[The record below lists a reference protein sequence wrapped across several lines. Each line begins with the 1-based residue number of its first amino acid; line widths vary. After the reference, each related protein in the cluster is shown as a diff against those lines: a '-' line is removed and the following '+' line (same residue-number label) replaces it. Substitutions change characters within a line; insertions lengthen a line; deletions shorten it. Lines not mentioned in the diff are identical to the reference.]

1 MGPFIIKLL
10 KSLQFEQHVRTQG
23 PESHYKKSGTPTMG
37 GLLILSSLVI
47 STLLWAD
54 LSNRY
59 IWVVLFVTVSFAMIG
74 FIDDYI
80 KIKKKSSD
88 GLSSKQKI
96 ILQITCSFISVAY
109 LFYSAEAAPETSF
122 IVPFFKDL
130 LIPMSPLVFILI
142 GMFVLVGSSNAVN
155 LTDGLDGL
163 AILPSVLIAGALGLI
178 AYSMGNQI
186 IADYLYLPHLKLS
199 GELIVFC
206 GALIGS
212 GIGFLWYNTYPAQIF
227 MGDIGSLTLG
237 AILGILAII
246 LRHELVFA
254 IMAGVFVIE
263 TLSVA
268 IQVISFKTRGKRVFL
283 MAPIHHH
290 YELKGW
296 PEPKIIVR
304 FWIITLVLILI
315 ALATLKAKIKLLMKS
330 LIYGY
335 GITGKSFERYLKKK
349 NIDYDI
355 YDKNINSNIS
365 KLDCYKTIY
374 CSPGVG

>member
-1 MGPFIIKLL
+1 MFEYLGSILVNVDPGFDVLRYLTVRTLGGTVTALLITIVFGPLFINKL
-10 KSLQFEQHVRTQG
+10 KSMQFEQYVRNEG
-23 PESHYKKSGTPTMG
+23 PKSHYKKTGTPTMG
-37 GLLILSSLVI
+37 GILIISSMLI

-59 IWVVLFVTVSFAMIG
+59 IWVVLVTTISFAFIG
-74 FIDDYI
+74 FLDDFL
-80 KIKKKSSD
+80 KIKNKSSD
-88 GLSSKQKI
+88 GLTSKQKI
-96 ILQITCSFISVAY
+96 LMQLVVSISIISY
-109 LFYSAEAAPETSF
+109 LFFSHDQIAEISF
-122 IVPFFKDL
+122 IVPFFKNFI
-130 LIPMSPLVFILI
+130 IPMESLLFIFI
-142 GMFVLVGSSNAVN
+142 GSFVLIGSSNAVN

-186 IADYLYLPHLKLS
+186 IADYLYLPHLPLS

-212 GIGFLWYNTYPAQIF
+212 GIGFLWYNTYPAQVF
-227 MGDIGSLTLG
+227 MGDVGSLTLG
-237 AILGILAII
+237 AILGIMAVI

-290 YELKGW
+290 FELKGW

-304 FWIITLVLILI
+304 FWIITLVLILA
-315 ALATLKAKIKLLMKS
+315 ALATLKL
-330 LIYGY
+330 
-335 GITGKSFERYLKKK
+335 R
-349 NIDYDI
+349 
-355 YDKNINSNIS
+355 
-365 KLDCYKTIY
+365 
-374 CSPGVG
+374 

>member
-1 MGPFIIKLL
+1 MFEYLGTVLVSVDPGFDVFRYLTVRTIGGTITALIISIWMGPLIINFL
-10 KSLQFEQHVRTQG
+10 KSMQFQQYVREDG
-23 PESHYKKSGTPTMG
+23 PKSHLKKSGTPTMG
-37 GLLILSSLVI
+37 GLIILCSLVV

-54 LSNRY
+54 LGNRY
-59 IWVVLFVTVSFAMIG
+59 IWIVLGVTVGFSVIG
-74 FIDDYI
+74 FFDDYL
-80 KIKKKSSD
+80 KIKQKSSD

-96 ILQITCSFISVAY
+96 FFQSVISLIALIY
-109 LFYSAEAAPETSF
+109 LYYSAEIIPETSF

-130 LIPMSPLVFILI
+130 IIPMSPFIFILT
-142 GMFVLVGSSNAVN
+142 GMFVLIGSSNAVN

-163 AILPSVLIAGALGLI
+163 AILPSVLIGGALGLI
-178 AYSMGNQI
+178 AYAMGNQL
-186 IADYLYLPHLKLS
+186 IADYLYLPHLPLS

-237 AILGILAII
+237 AILGIIAII

-268 IQVISFKTRGKRVFL
+268 IQIISYKTRGKRVFL

-315 ALATLKAKIKLLMKS
+315 ALATLKL
-330 LIYGY
+330 
-335 GITGKSFERYLKKK
+335 R
-349 NIDYDI
+349 
-355 YDKNINSNIS
+355 
-365 KLDCYKTIY
+365 
-374 CSPGVG
+374 

>member
-1 MGPFIIKLL
+1 MFEYLGTVLVDIDPGFDVLRYLTVRTLGGTVTGLLISILLGPAIIKSL
-10 KSLQFEQHVRTQG
+10 KSIQFQQHVRVDG

-59 IWVVLFVTVSFAMIG
+59 IWVVLFVTVFFALIG
-74 FIDDYI
+74 FLDDFL
-80 KIKKKSSD
+80 KIKNRSSD
-88 GLSSKQKI
+88 GLSSKQKLL
-96 ILQITCSFISVAY
+96 LQMLVSFITMYY
-109 LFYSAEAAPETSF
+109 LFYSAEVIAEKSF

-130 LIPMSPLVFILI
+130 IIPMSAFVFIST

-163 AILPSVLIAGALGLI
+163 AILPSVLIAGALGLV

-227 MGDIGSLTLG
+227 MGDVGSLTLG
-237 AILGILAII
+237 AILGILAVI

-268 IQVISFKTRGKRVFL
+268 IQVISYKTRGKRVFL

-304 FWIITLVLILI
+304 FWIVTLVLILI
-315 ALATLKAKIKLLMKS
+315 ALATLKL
-330 LIYGY
+330 
-335 GITGKSFERYLKKK
+335 R
-349 NIDYDI
+349 
-355 YDKNINSNIS
+355 
-365 KLDCYKTIY
+365 
-374 CSPGVG
+374 

>member
-1 MGPFIIKLL
+1 MFEYLGTVLVDIDPGFDVLRYLTVRTLGGTVTGLLISILLGPAIIKSL
-10 KSLQFEQHVRTQG
+10 KSIQFQQHVRVDG

-59 IWVVLFVTVSFAMIG
+59 IWVVLFVTVFFALIG
-74 FIDDYI
+74 FLDDFL
-80 KIKKKSSD
+80 KIKNRSSD
-88 GLSSKQKI
+88 GLSSKQKLL
-96 ILQITCSFISVAY
+96 LQVLVSFITMYY
-109 LFYSAEAAPETSF
+109 LFYSAEVIAEKSF

-130 LIPMSPLVFILI
+130 IIPMSAFVFIST

-227 MGDIGSLTLG
+227 MGDVGSLTLG
-237 AILGILAII
+237 AILGILAVI

-268 IQVISFKTRGKRVFL
+268 IQVISYKTRGKRVFL

-304 FWIITLVLILI
+304 FWIVTLVLILI
-315 ALATLKAKIKLLMKS
+315 ALATLKL
-330 LIYGY
+330 
-335 GITGKSFERYLKKK
+335 R
-349 NIDYDI
+349 
-355 YDKNINSNIS
+355 
-365 KLDCYKTIY
+365 
-374 CSPGVG
+374 

>member
-1 MGPFIIKLL
+1 MFEYLGTVLVDIDPGFDVLRYLTVRTLGGTVTGLLISILLGPAIIKSL
-10 KSLQFEQHVRTQG
+10 KSIQFQQHVRVDG

-59 IWVVLFVTVSFAMIG
+59 IWVVLFVTVFFALIG
-74 FIDDYI
+74 FLDDFL
-80 KIKKKSSD
+80 KIKNRSSD
-88 GLSSKQKI
+88 GLSSKQKLL
-96 ILQITCSFISVAY
+96 LQMLVSFITMYY
-109 LFYSAEAAPETSF
+109 LFYSAEVIEEKSF

-130 LIPMSPLVFILI
+130 IIPMSAFVFIST

-227 MGDIGSLTLG
+227 MGDVGSLTLG
-237 AILGILAII
+237 AILGILAVI

-268 IQVISFKTRGKRVFL
+268 IQVISYKTRGKRVFL

-304 FWIITLVLILI
+304 FWIVTLVLILI
-315 ALATLKAKIKLLMKS
+315 ALATLKL
-330 LIYGY
+330 
-335 GITGKSFERYLKKK
+335 R
-349 NIDYDI
+349 
-355 YDKNINSNIS
+355 
-365 KLDCYKTIY
+365 
-374 CSPGVG
+374 

>member
-1 MGPFIIKLL
+1 MFEYLGTVLVSVDPGFDVLRYLTVRTIGGTITALLISILMGPLIINFL
-10 KSLQFEQHVRTQG
+10 KSMQFEQFVRKDG
-23 PESHYKKSGTPTMG
+23 PKSHLEKSGTPTMG
-37 GLLILSSLVI
+37 GLLILLSLII

-54 LSNRY
+54 LGNRY
-59 IWVVLFVTVSFAMIG
+59 IWVVIGVTLGFSVIG
-74 FIDDYI
+74 FFDDYL
-80 KIKKKSSD
+80 KIKNKSSD
-88 GLSSKQKI
+88 GLTSKQKI
-96 ILQITCSFISVAY
+96 LFQSLVSLVAMSY
-109 LFYSAEAAPETSF
+109 LYSSAEILPEISF

-130 LIPMSPLVFILI
+130 ILPMTPFLFIFT
-142 GMFVLVGSSNAVN
+142 GTFVLVGSSNAVN

-163 AILPSVLIAGALGLI
+163 AILPSVLIGGALGLI
-178 AYSMGNQI
+178 AYAMGNQLI
-186 IADYLYLPHLKLS
+186 SDYLYLPHLPLS

-212 GIGFLWYNTYPAQIF
+212 GIGFLWYNTYPAHVF
-227 MGDIGSLTLG
+227 MGDIGSLSLG

-268 IQVISFKTRGKRVFL
+268 IQVISYKIRGKRVFL

-296 PEPKIIVR
+296 AEPKIIVR

-315 ALATLKAKIKLLMKS
+315 ALATLKL
-330 LIYGY
+330 
-335 GITGKSFERYLKKK
+335 R
-349 NIDYDI
+349 
-355 YDKNINSNIS
+355 
-365 KLDCYKTIY
+365 
-374 CSPGVG
+374 

>member
-1 MGPFIIKLL
+1 MFEYLGSVLVSVDPGFDVLRYLTVRTLGGTVTALLITIVFGPLFINKL
-10 KSLQFEQHVRTQG
+10 KSMQFEQYVRNEG
-23 PESHYKKSGTPTMG
+23 PKSHYKKTGTPTMG
-37 GLLILSSLVI
+37 GILIISSMLI

-59 IWVVLFVTVSFAMIG
+59 IWVVLVTTISFAFIG
-74 FIDDYI
+74 FLDDFL
-80 KIKKKSSD
+80 KIKNKSSD
-88 GLSSKQKI
+88 GLTSKQKI
-96 ILQITCSFISVAY
+96 LMQLVVSISIISY
-109 LFYSAEAAPETSF
+109 LFFSHDQVAEISF
-122 IVPFFKDL
+122 IVPFFKNFI
-130 LIPMSPLVFILI
+130 IPMGTLLFIFI
-142 GMFVLVGSSNAVN
+142 GTFVLIGSSNAVN

-186 IADYLYLPHLKLS
+186 IADYLYLPHLPLS

-212 GIGFLWYNTYPAQIF
+212 GIGFLWYNTYPAQVF
-227 MGDIGSLTLG
+227 MGDVGSLTLG
-237 AILGILAII
+237 AILGIMAVI

-290 YELKGW
+290 FEKKGW
-296 PEPKIIVR
+296 AEPTIVIR
-304 FWIITLVLILI
+304 FWIIAVVL
-315 ALATLKAKIKLLMKS
+315 ALAGLSSLKL
-330 LIYGY
+330 
-335 GITGKSFERYLKKK
+335 R
-349 NIDYDI
+349 
-355 YDKNINSNIS
+355 
-365 KLDCYKTIY
+365 
-374 CSPGVG
+374 

>member
-1 MGPFIIKLL
+1 MFEYLGTVLVDIDPGFDVLRYLTVRTLGGTVTGLLISILLGPAIIKSL
-10 KSLQFEQHVRTQG
+10 KSIQFQQHVRVDG

-59 IWVVLFVTVSFAMIG
+59 IWVVLFVTVFFALIG
-74 FIDDYI
+74 FLDDFL
-80 KIKKKSSD
+80 KIKNRSSD
-88 GLSSKQKI
+88 GLSSKQKLL
-96 ILQITCSFISVAY
+96 LQMLVSFITMYY
-109 LFYSAEAAPETSF
+109 LFYSAEVIAERSF

-130 LIPMSPLVFILI
+130 IIPMSAFVFIST

-227 MGDIGSLTLG
+227 MGDVGSLTLG
-237 AILGILAII
+237 AILGILAVI

-268 IQVISFKTRGKRVFL
+268 IQVISYKTRGKRVFL

-304 FWIITLVLILI
+304 FWIVTLVLILI
-315 ALATLKAKIKLLMKS
+315 ALATLKL
-330 LIYGY
+330 
-335 GITGKSFERYLKKK
+335 R
-349 NIDYDI
+349 
-355 YDKNINSNIS
+355 
-365 KLDCYKTIY
+365 
-374 CSPGVG
+374 

>member
-1 MGPFIIKLL
+1 MFEYLGTVLVDIDPGFDVLRYLTVRTLGGTVTGLLISILLGPAIIKSL
-10 KSLQFEQHVRTQG
+10 KSIQFQQHVRVDG

-59 IWVVLFVTVSFAMIG
+59 IWVVLFVTVFFALIG
-74 FIDDYI
+74 FLDDFL
-80 KIKKKSSD
+80 KIKNRSSD
-88 GLSSKQKI
+88 GLSSKQKLL
-96 ILQITCSFISVAY
+96 LQMLVSFITMYY
-109 LFYSAEAAPETSF
+109 LFYSAEVIAEKSF

-130 LIPMSPLVFILI
+130 IIPMSAFVFIST

-227 MGDIGSLTLG
+227 MGDVGSLTLG
-237 AILGILAII
+237 AILGILAVI

-268 IQVISFKTRGKRVFL
+268 IQVISYKTRGKRVFL

-304 FWIITLVLILI
+304 FWIVTLVFILI
-315 ALATLKAKIKLLMKS
+315 ALATLKL
-330 LIYGY
+330 
-335 GITGKSFERYLKKK
+335 R
-349 NIDYDI
+349 
-355 YDKNINSNIS
+355 
-365 KLDCYKTIY
+365 
-374 CSPGVG
+374 

>member
-1 MGPFIIKLL
+1 MFEYLGTVLVSVDPGFDVLRYLTVRTIGGTLTALLISIILGPAIISFL
-10 KSLQFEQHVRTQG
+10 KSMQFEQYVRQDG
-23 PESHYKKSGTPTMG
+23 PKSHYKKTGTPTMG
-37 GLLILSSLVI
+37 GLLILSSLII

-54 LSNRY
+54 LGNRY
-59 IWVVLFVTVSFAMIG
+59 IWVVLSVTIG
-74 FIDDYI
+74 FSLIGFFDDYL
-80 KIKKKSSD
+80 KIKKKNSD

-96 ILQITCSFISVAY
+96 IFQSLIAFLAMSY
-109 LFYSAEAAPETSF
+109 LYYSAEIIPETSF

-130 LIPMSPLVFILI
+130 IIPMSPFVFIFT
-142 GMFVLVGSSNAVN
+142 GMFVLIGSSNAVN

-163 AILPSVLIAGALGLI
+163 AILPSVLIGGALGLI
-178 AYSMGNQI
+178 AYAMGNQLI
-186 IADYLYLPHLKLS
+186 SDYLYLPHLPLS

-227 MGDIGSLTLG
+227 MGDIGSLALG
-237 AILGILAII
+237 AILGIIAII

-268 IQVISFKTRGKRVFL
+268 IQVISYKTRGKRVFL

-296 PEPKIIVR
+296 AEPKIIVR
-304 FWIITLVLILI
+304 FWIVTLVLILI
-315 ALATLKAKIKLLMKS
+315 ALATLKL
-330 LIYGY
+330 
-335 GITGKSFERYLKKK
+335 R
-349 NIDYDI
+349 
-355 YDKNINSNIS
+355 
-365 KLDCYKTIY
+365 
-374 CSPGVG
+374 

>member
-1 MGPFIIKLL
+1 MFEYLGSILVNVDPGFDVLRYLTVRTLGGTVTALLITIIFGPLFINKL
-10 KSLQFEQHVRTQG
+10 KSMQFEQYVRNEG
-23 PESHYKKSGTPTMG
+23 PKSHYKKTGTPTMG
-37 GLLILSSLVI
+37 GILIISSMLI

-59 IWVVLFVTVSFAMIG
+59 IWVVLVTTISFAFIG
-74 FIDDYI
+74 FFDDFL
-80 KIKKKSSD
+80 KIKNKSSD
-88 GLSSKQKI
+88 GLTSKQKI
-96 ILQITCSFISVAY
+96 LMQLVVSISIISY
-109 LFYSAEAAPETSF
+109 LFFSHDQVAEISF
-122 IVPFFKDL
+122 IVPFFKNFI
-130 LIPMSPLVFILI
+130 IPMGGFLFIFI
-142 GMFVLVGSSNAVN
+142 GTFVLIGSSNAVN

-178 AYSMGNQI
+178 AYGMGNQI
-186 IADYLYLPHLKLS
+186 IADYLYLPHLPLS

-212 GIGFLWYNTYPAQIF
+212 GIGFLWYNTYPAQVF
-227 MGDIGSLTLG
+227 MGDVGSLTLG
-237 AILGILAII
+237 AILGIMAVI

-290 YELKGW
+290 FELKGW

-304 FWIITLVLILI
+304 FWIITLVLILV
-315 ALATLKAKIKLLMKS
+315 ALATLKL
-330 LIYGY
+330 
-335 GITGKSFERYLKKK
+335 R
-349 NIDYDI
+349 
-355 YDKNINSNIS
+355 
-365 KLDCYKTIY
+365 
-374 CSPGVG
+374 